1 VSVDL
6 KVDTHELWLF
16 VGVELQLDAR
26 CCSGSLQPVARGRY
40 FFSGAFV
47 SSGAGSPK
55 M

>member
-26 CCSGSLQPVARGRY
+26 
-40 FFSGAFV
+40 
-47 SSGAGSPK
+47 
-55 M
+55 